1 MTAAGLDLPWA
12 RSRPATL
19 VREGILRG
27 FFGPAMSTWT
37 SRSCAGLEHLDA
49 LEGPA
54 VFVANHASHMDT
66 PLLLRSLPRP
76 YRGRTAVAAAA
87 DYFYV
92 KRRAAFSVA
101 LLFNTVGVERR
112 GAGLDDEANAR
123 LAALFAGGHS
133 LLLYPEGTRAKTS
146 VVARLRSGAAVIA
159 AQHGLPV
166 VPIHVAG
173 TATAMPR
180 GKHWMVRK
188 PGGGRHPITVTFGPP
203 VLPGEGLHR
212 SEVMERVREHLAAC
226 GSDTTPPRAK
236 QPEAQPEA
244 APPVAPAAS

>member
-27 FFGPAMSTWT
+27 FFAPAMSTWCT
-37 SRSCAGLEHLDA
+37 RSCAGTEQLAQLD
-49 LEGPA
+49 GPA
-54 VFVANHASHMDT
+54 LFVANHASHMDT
-66 PLLLRSLPRP
+66 PLLLRALPRP

-92 KRRAAFSVA
+92 KKRKAFSVA

-112 GAGLDDEANAR
+112 GAGLDADANAR
-123 LAALFAGGHS
+123 LAALFAAGHS
-133 LLLYPEGTRAKTS
+133 LVLYPEGTRAKGTQ
-146 VVARLRSGAAVIA
+146 VGRLRSGAAVIA
-159 AQHGLPV
+159 AAHDLPI

-180 GKHWMVRK
+180 GRRWMVRK
-188 PGGGRHPITVTFGPP
+188 PGGGRHPVTVTFGTPI
-203 VLPGEGLHR
+203 LPGHDLSR
-212 SEVMERVREHLAAC
+212 AEVMELVREHFAAC
-226 GSDTTPPRAK
+226 GSQTTVPRAK
-236 QPEAQPEA
+236 QDVAQ
-244 APPVAPAAS
+244 PAAS